1 MRTGG
6 ERTMLQMIDVTDHVG
21 SLLRGKAFDWIFLGK
36 RPKRIARLNANGL
49 VGNVGNG
56 LGIRGVTSAKDRRSE
71 DKEERKRN
79 GNGDNRRN
87 LQGNAGRRDYSLLIA
102 SRLYGQRLKAGA
114 ATLNN
119 RKSGFSRRHELKG
132 EVSLDHIRCVHH
144 VLLSRV
150 LLRTVLSSRADK
162 NIWRENE
169 CSVIIIFEQ
178 LFLSS
183 KIRTF
188 V

>member
-49 VGNVGNG
+49 VGYIGNG
-56 LGIRGVTSAKDRRSE
+56 LGIRSVTSTKDRRSE

-87 LQGNAGRRDYSLLIA
+87 LQGNAGRRGYSLLIA
-102 SRLYGQRLKAGA
+102 NRLYGHRLKARA

-119 RKSGFSRRHELKG
+119 RKRGICRRLELKG
-132 EVSLDHIRCVHH
+132 EVSLDHIRCIHH

-162 NIWRENE
+162 NVWRENE

>member
-21 SLLRGKAFDWIFLGK
+21 SLLRGKAFDWIFLGE

-49 VGNVGNG
+49 VGYIGNG
-56 LGIRGVTSAKDRRSE
+56 LGIRSVTSAKDRRSE
-71 DKEERKRN
+71 DKEERERN
-79 GNGDNRRN
+79 GDGNNRRD
-87 LQGNAGRRDYSLLIA
+87 LQGNASRRDYSLLIA

-119 RKSGFSRRHELKG
+119 SKSGFRRHLELKG
-132 EVSLDHIRCVHH
+132 EVSLDHIRCFHH

-162 NIWRENE
+162 N
-169 CSVIIIFEQ
+169 V
-178 LFLSS
+178 
-183 KIRTF
+183 
-188 V
+188 

>member
-1 MRTGG
+1 MMRTGG

-36 RPKRIARLNANGL
+36 RPKRVARLNANGL
-49 VGNVGNG
+49 IGNVGNG

-87 LQGNAGRRDYSLLIA
+87 PQGNAGRRDYSLLIA

-119 RKSGFSRRHELKG
+119 RKSGFCRRLELKG

-162 NIWRENE
+162 N
-169 CSVIIIFEQ
+169 V
-178 LFLSS
+178 
-183 KIRTF
+183 
-188 V
+188 

>member
-36 RPKRIARLNANGL
+36 RPKRIASLNANGL
-49 VGNVGNG
+49 VCNVGNG
-56 LGIRGVTSAKDRRSE
+56 LGIRGMTSAKDRRSE

-79 GNGDNRRN
+79 GDGDNRRN

-102 SRLYGQRLKAGA
+102 RRLYGQRLNAGA

-119 RKSGFSRRHELKG
+119 RKSGFCRRLELKG
-132 EVSLDHIRCVHH
+132 EISLDHIRCVHH

-162 NIWRENE
+162 N
-169 CSVIIIFEQ
+169 V
-178 LFLSS
+178 
-183 KIRTF
+183 
-188 V
+188 

>member
-49 VGNVGNG
+49 VGNIGDE
-56 LGIRGVTSAKDRRSE
+56 LGIRGVTNAKDRHSE

-87 LQGNAGRRDYSLLIA
+87 LQGNASRRDYSLLIE
-102 SRLYGQRLKAGA
+102 S
-114 ATLNN
+114 TV
-119 RKSGFSRRHELKG
+119 KG
-132 EVSLDHIRCVHH
+132 
-144 VLLSRV
+144 
-150 LLRTVLSSRADK
+150 
-162 NIWRENE
+162 
-169 CSVIIIFEQ
+169 
-178 LFLSS
+178 
-183 KIRTF
+183 
-188 V
+188 

>member
-79 GNGDNRRN
+79 GNGDNRREP
-87 LQGNAGRRDYSLLIA
+87 S
-102 SRLYGQRLKAGA
+102 GQRELARLQPADCGQALRSKADKPERPP
-114 ATLNN
+114 LNN
-119 RKSGFSRRHELKG
+119 RKSGFCRRLELKG

-162 NIWRENE
+162 N
-169 CSVIIIFEQ
+169 V
-178 LFLSS
+178 
-183 KIRTF
+183 
-188 V
+188 

>member
-21 SLLRGKAFDWIFLGK
+21 SRLRGKAFDWIFIGK

-56 LGIRGVTSAKDRRSE
+56 LGIRGVTSAKDRHSE

-87 LQGNAGRRDYSLLIA
+87 LQGNASRRDYSLLIV
-102 SRLYGQRLKAGA
+102 SRLYGHGA

-119 RKSGFSRRHELKG
+119 RKSGFCRRLKLKG

-162 NIWRENE
+162 N
-169 CSVIIIFEQ
+169 V
-178 LFLSS
+178 
-183 KIRTF
+183 
-188 V
+188 

>member
-1 MRTGG
+1 M
-6 ERTMLQMIDVTDHVG
+6 
-21 SLLRGKAFDWIFLGK
+21 
-36 RPKRIARLNANGL
+36 
-49 VGNVGNG
+49 
-56 LGIRGVTSAKDRRSE
+56 TSTKDRRSE

-79 GNGDNRRN
+79 GNSGNRRD
-87 LQGNAGRRDYSLLIA
+87 LQGNAGRRDCSLLIA

-119 RKSGFSRRHELKG
+119 RKNGFRRRLELKG

-162 NIWRENE
+162 K
-169 CSVIIIFEQ
+169 V
-178 LFLSS
+178 
-183 KIRTF
+183 
-188 V
+188 

>member
-49 VGNVGNG
+49 VCNVGNG
-56 LGIRGVTSAKDRRSE
+56 LGIRGMTSAKDRRSE

-79 GNGDNRRN
+79 GDGDGDNRRN

-102 SRLYGQRLKAGA
+102 GRLYGQRLKAGA

-119 RKSGFSRRHELKG
+119 RKSGFCRRLELKG

-162 NIWRENE
+162 N
-169 CSVIIIFEQ
+169 V
-178 LFLSS
+178 
-183 KIRTF
+183 
-188 V
+188 

>member
-36 RPKRIARLNANGL
+36 RPKRITRLNANSL

-79 GNGDNRRN
+79 GDNRRN
-87 LQGNAGRRDYSLLIA
+87 LQGNASWRDYSLLIA
-102 SRLYGQRLKAGA
+102 GRLYGQRLKAGA

-119 RKSGFSRRHELKG
+119 RKSGFCRRLKLKSK
-132 EVSLDHIRCVHH
+132 VSLDHIRCVHH

-162 NIWRENE
+162 N
-169 CSVIIIFEQ
+169 V
-178 LFLSS
+178 
-183 KIRTF
+183 
-188 V
+188 

>member
-21 SLLRGKAFDWIFLGK
+21 SLLRGKAFDWIFLSK
-36 RPKRIARLNANGL
+36 RPKRITRLNANGL
-49 VGNVGNG
+49 IGNVGKG
-56 LGIRGVTSAKDRRSE
+56 LGIRGVARANYVRRMY
-71 DKEERKRN
+71 KEERKRN
-79 GNGDNRRN
+79 GNRDNRRN

-119 RKSGFSRRHELKG
+119 RKSVFCRRLELKG

-162 NIWRENE
+162 K
-169 CSVIIIFEQ
+169 V
-178 LFLSS
+178 
-183 KIRTF
+183 
-188 V
+188 

>member
-36 RPKRIARLNANGL
+36 RPKRITRLNANGL

-71 DKEERKRN
+71 DKKERERN
-79 GNGDNRRN
+79 GDGNNRRD
-87 LQGNAGRRDYSLLIA
+87 LQGSGSRRGNSLLSA
-102 SRLYGQRLKAGA
+102 SRLYGQRLITGTS
-114 ATLNN
+114 TLDNS
-119 RKSGFSRRHELKG
+119 KSGRGRRLELKG

-150 LLRTVLSSRADK
+150 LQRTVLSSRADK
-162 NIWRENE
+162 N
-169 CSVIIIFEQ
+169 V
-178 LFLSS
+178 
-183 KIRTF
+183 
-188 V
+188 

>member
-36 RPKRIARLNANGL
+36 RPKRIARLNANSL

-56 LGIRGVTSAKDRRSE
+56 LGIRSVTSVKNRRSE

-87 LQGNAGRRDYSLLIA
+87 PEGNAGRRGYSLLIA
-102 SRLYGQRLKAGA
+102 SRLYGQRLNAGA

-119 RKSGFSRRHELKG
+119 RKCGFCS
-132 EVSLDHIRCVHH
+132 VSSLRARLPWTIFVAFIMFS
-144 VLLSRV
+144 SRV
-150 LLRTVLSSRADK
+150 F
-162 NIWRENE
+162 
-169 CSVIIIFEQ
+169 C
-178 LFLSS
+178 
-183 KIRTF
+183 
-188 V
+188 